1 MAPLH
6 DRSNGLDP
14 QLAWNLAFIAVT
26 IVFGVFVAFLAYVIR
41 CNRSLKREL
50 RTALIPASRINFT
63 PIQWED
69 MNRYY
74 ARCYVKEN
82 EQRVEAQRLTET
94 LQQEIEQM
102 RQRNDELKT
111 KNAELET
118 EVAEK
123 EEQNKTLYAHIWP
136 SNDWPSTGG
145 PQPQVVVAL
154 PAKVRYAISDSDSD
168 EDLYGSSIQG
178 DDPKSPESQDS
189 PTHST
194 ESTED
199 EAKNYHQK

>member
-26 IVFGVFVAFLAYVIR
+26 IVFGVFVAFLAYVVR
-41 CNRSLKREL
+41 RNRSLKREL
-50 RTALIPASRINFT
+50 RTALIPASRISFT

-82 EQRVEAQRLTET
+82 EQRVEAQRLTER

-102 RQRNDELKT
+102 RQRNDELKAQ
-111 KNAELET
+111 KAELEA
-118 EVAEK
+118 EVAEQQ
-123 EEQNKTLYAHIWP
+123 EQNRTLHAHIWP
-136 SNDWPSTGG
+136 SNDWPSTGV
-145 PQPQVVVAL
+145 PQPEVVVAL
-154 PAKVRYAISDSDSD
+154 PAKVRYAISDSSSD

-178 DDPKSPESQDS
+178 DDPESQDS